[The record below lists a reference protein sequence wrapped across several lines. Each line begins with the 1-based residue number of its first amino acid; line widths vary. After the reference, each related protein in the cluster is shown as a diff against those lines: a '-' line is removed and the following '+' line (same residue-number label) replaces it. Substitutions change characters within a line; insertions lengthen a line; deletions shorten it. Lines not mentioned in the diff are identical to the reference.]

1 MPFIQNTDEDRKAML
16 DAIGVA
22 SIDEL
27 YSDIP
32 ADIRV
37 KEDGDKIRL
46 NPSMG
51 ELEVTRHIDA
61 LLKKTRNA
69 NDFAFFRGAGIYNHH
84 VSTLTDHIA
93 LYDGNFI
100 TAYTPYQPECSQ
112 GTLTTVFE
120 FQSCTTALTGFEV
133 SNAGMYDGASALAEA
148 VMMGYR
154 LTADKFRKE
163 TRETVVLAGAI
174 HPEYAGTVKTYCET
188 TGLKLVTVG
197 AGPDGRVDADALKQA
212 MSREVAVVAVQ
223 SPNFFGVIEDVESL
237 VATTHENEANIVQVI
252 AEPVS
257 LSLLQTPA
265 EAGVDICVGEGQA
278 IGNHMFMGGP
288 AFGFFASRKEN
299 VRKMPGR
306 IVSETTDRDG
316 RRAFA
321 LALATREQHIRREK
335 ATSNI
340 CTNQALCALRAL
352 IQLAAWGKGGFLE
365 LGKQIISKTQYARQ
379 TFGAIMGVELLYA
392 ESPVFNE
399 FVIRTKAGLDKA
411 LQAQGIMGG
420 IPLEDICM
428 GEPGDYLI
436 AITELTTK
444 ADIDSYASAL
454 ADLLQT
460 SDHGGKE

>member
-1 MPFIQNTDEDRKAML
+1 MPFIQHTDADRAAML
-16 DAIGVA
+16 EAIGVK
-22 SIDEL
+22 SIDDL
-27 YSDIP
+27 YVDIP

-37 KEDGDKIRL
+37 KEDGDKVKM

-51 ELEVTRHIDA
+51 ELEVTRHINA
-61 LLKKTRNA
+61 LLAKTKNA

-112 GTLTTVFE
+112 GTLTSVFE
-120 FQSCTTALTGFEV
+120 FQSCITALTGFEV

-148 VMMGYR
+148 VMMGFR
-154 LTADKFRKE
+154 LTADKYRKE
-163 TRETVVLAGAI
+163 TREAVVLAGAI
-174 HPEYAGTVKTYCET
+174 HPEYAHTVKTYCET

-197 AGPDGRVDADALKQA
+197 AGEDGRVDQDALKQA
-212 MSREVAVVAVQ
+212 LNREVAVVATQ
-223 SPNFFGVIEDVESL
+223 SPNFFGVIEDVEAI
-237 VATTHENEANIVQVI
+237 VKATHDNEAMAVQLI

-265 EAGVDICVGEGQA
+265 EAGIDICVGEGQA

-288 AFGFFASRKEN
+288 AFGFFASRKEY

-352 IQLAAWGKGGFLE
+352 VQLAAWGKGGFVE
-365 LGKQIISKTQYARQ
+365 LGRQVVAKTQYARQ
-379 TFGAIMGVELLYA
+379 KFGAIMGVDLPHG

-399 FVIRTKAGLDKA
+399 FVIRTKPGLDA
-411 LQAQGIMGG
+411 PLQTKGIMGG
-420 IPLEDICM
+420 LALDGVGM
-428 GEPGDYLI
+428 GPAGDYLV

-444 ADIDSYASAL
+444 EEIDCYADAL
-454 ADLLQT
+454 TELLHPG
-460 SDHGGKE
+460 DHGGKE

>member
-1 MPFIQNTDEDRKAML
+1 MPFIQHTDEDRAAML
-16 DAIGVA
+16 KAIGA
-22 SIDEL
+22 KSIDEL
-27 YSDIP
+27 YVDIP

-37 KEDGDKIRL
+37 KPDGDKVKL

-51 ELEVTRHIDA
+51 ELEVTRHVNA
-61 LLKKTRNA
+61 LLARTRNA

-84 VSTLTDHIA
+84 VSTLADHLA
-93 LYDGNFI
+93 LYEGDFI

-112 GTLTTVFE
+112 GTLTSVFE
-120 FQSCTTALTGFEV
+120 FQSCITALTGFEV

-163 TRETVVLAGAI
+163 KRETVVLAGAV
-174 HPEYAGTVKTYCET
+174 HPEYAGTVRTYCET

-197 AGPDGRVDADALKQA
+197 AGEDGRVDAAALKGA
-212 MSREVAVVAVQ
+212 LDRDAAVVAFQ
-223 SPNFFGVIEDVESL
+223 SPNFFGVIEDVEAL
-237 VATTHENEANIVQVI
+237 VAATHGNEAMAVQAI
-252 AEPVS
+252 AEATS

-265 EAGVDICVGEGQA
+265 EAGVDICVGEGQS

-352 IQLAAWGKGGFLE
+352 IQLAAWGKGGFTE
-365 LGKQIISKTQYARQ
+365 LGRQIVAKTQYARSAL
-379 TFGAIMGVELLYA
+379 GSIMGIELPHA
-392 ESPVFNE
+392 GAPVYNE
-399 FVIRTKAGLDKA
+399 FVIRTKPGLDEP
-411 LQAQGIMGG
+411 LRSLGIMGG
-420 IPLEDICM
+420 LALESVEM
-428 GEPGDYLI
+428 GQPGDYLV
-436 AITELTTK
+436 AVTELTTK
-444 ADIDSYASAL
+444 EDIDRYATAL
-454 ADLLQT
+454 ADLLHPGE
-460 SDHGGKE
+460 HGGKE

>member
-1 MPFIQNTDEDRKAML
+1 MPFIQHTDADRAAML
-16 DAIGVA
+16 EAIGVN
-22 SIDEL
+22 SIDDL
-27 YSDIP
+27 YVDIP

-37 KEDGDKIRL
+37 KPDGDKVKL

-51 ELEVTRHIDA
+51 ELEVTRHINA
-61 LLKKTRNA
+61 LLAKTKNA

-112 GTLTTVFE
+112 GTLTSVFE
-120 FQSCTTALTGFEV
+120 FQSCITALTGFEV

-148 VMMGYR
+148 VMMGFR

-163 TRETVVLAGAI
+163 TREAVVLAGAV
-174 HPEYAGTVKTYCET
+174 HPEYAHTVKTYCET

-197 AGPDGRVDADALKQA
+197 AGQDGRIDQDALKQA
-212 MSREVAVVAVQ
+212 MSREVAVVATQ
-223 SPNFFGVIEDVESL
+223 SPNFFGVIEDVEAI
-237 VATTHENEANIVQVI
+237 VKATHDNEAMAVQVI

-265 EAGVDICVGEGQA
+265 EAGIDICVGEGQA

-288 AFGFFASRKEN
+288 AFGFFASRKEY

-306 IVSETTDRDG
+306 IVSETTDKDG

-352 IQLAAWGKGGFLE
+352 IQLAAWGKGGFVE
-365 LGKQIISKTQYARQ
+365 LGKQVVAKTQYARQ
-379 TFGAIMGVELLYA
+379 KFSAIMGVDLLHG

-399 FVIRTKAGLDKA
+399 FVIRTKPGLDA
-411 LQAQGIMGG
+411 PLQTKGIMGG
-420 IPLEDICM
+420 LALDSVEM
-428 GEPGDYLI
+428 GPAGDYLV

-444 ADIDSYASAL
+444 EEIDCYADAL
-454 ADLLQT
+454 TELLHPG
-460 SDHGGKE
+460 DHGGKE